1 MNKIPEGVVF
11 DLDGTLLD
19 TETTARE
26 LFIAACRE
34 IGCRCEIEVYEE
46 TVGLNVRQAH
56 EVFFERLGREF
67 PYPELRK
74 LSSRWFAE
82 RLDQG
87 PFDLKQ
93 GAIEL
98 LVLIKTLEIPVG
110 LCTSTGRKTVEKSL
124 AHLKLEKSFKEMV
137 CGGESEKGKP
147 HPDPYRNIANK
158 LGIDPKKSWAIEDSK
173 NGVQSAYQ
181 AGFKVLHVPEHKF
194 PISAGIEYQ
203 VSRFNSL
210 VEIAN
215 LLDRLSL

>member
-1 MNKIPEGVVF
+1 MVVF
-11 DLDGTLLD
+11 DLDGTLID
-19 TETTARE
+19 TETIARE
-26 LFIAACRE
+26 FFISACRE

-46 TVGLNVRQAH
+46 TVGLNVTQAH
-56 EVFFERLGREF
+56 EVFFERLGAEF

-87 PFDLKQ
+87 PVDLKQ

-98 LVLIKTLEIPVG
+98 LVLLEILEVPIG

-124 AHLKLEKSFKEMV
+124 AHLNFEKSFKEMV

-147 HPDPYRNIANK
+147 NPAPYLSIANK
-158 LGIDPKKSWAIEDSK
+158 LGINPRNAWAIEDSK

-181 AGFKVLHVPEHKF
+181 AGFKVLHVPDNKF
-194 PISAGIEYQ
+194 PIPRSIEHQ
-203 VSRFNSL
+203 VSRFDSL
-210 VEIAN
+210 AEIAN
-215 LLDRLSL
+215 LLETLSH